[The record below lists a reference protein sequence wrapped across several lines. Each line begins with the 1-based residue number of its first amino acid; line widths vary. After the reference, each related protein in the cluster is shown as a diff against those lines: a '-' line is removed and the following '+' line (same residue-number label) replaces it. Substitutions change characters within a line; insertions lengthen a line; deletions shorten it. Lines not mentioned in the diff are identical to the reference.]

1 MFFRLNAKVLCAP
14 HSPTGPSA
22 DFPLE
27 LLTTH
32 ALVNRSI
39 RVPAFA
45 AIVAAVRC
53 AQACVALQKLFVWS
67 RRLSGCFSAAGRP
80 TKTERAR
87 VCRGKLLC
95 RGADL
100 VSLPLSVPS
109 VESTVVTG

>member
-1 MFFRLNAKVLCAP
+1 MIFRLNAKVLCAP
-14 HSPTGPSA
+14 HSPTGPST

-32 ALVNRSI
+32 ALVSRSI
-39 RVPAFA
+39 RVSDFA

-67 RRLSGCFSAAGRP
+67 RRLSGCFSAEGRP
-80 TKTERAR
+80 TKTERAH
-87 VCRGKLLC
+87 VCGSSAVRK
-95 RGADL
+95 ADR
-100 VSLPLSVPS
+100 VSLLLSVPS